1 MKGMVEK
8 LARGAA
14 RLAFWRRPVE
24 ASPQVAAPP
33 AAVGLSPAEIT
44 AGPTPAA
51 IVAPAQPAP
60 LDPHELVEMLEL
72 SDSIAPSAQDAM
84 LFGDDTP
91 KEAVQHALASSEVA
105 HANAVVADSPVVET
119 GPPEFESEI
128 AQADIAQAEARQT
141 DTAQPGTTSV
151 AAVHVS
157 TDAAPEEHPVS
168 QKPRLDSRLL
178 GILLKKRVWIPGVSV
193 AMLAVMASLSFMLM
207 QSKQAT
213 HELQA
218 ELASARKQ
226 LKQAPIQPEVAPPVL
241 VAHQDGAPH
250 QPEPADIPAEAVAR
264 EQATPQAVSHPEP
277 APLPAPAVISV
288 ASASQPSAPRRNIA
302 MDCDISDKA
311 SVGKNLR
318 SCIEA
323 FNQATAR

>member
-1 MKGMVEK
+1 MRGIVEK

-33 AAVGLSPAEIT
+33 AAVGPSPAEIT

-72 SDSIAPSAQDAM
+72 SDPIAPSAQDAM
-84 LFGDDTP
+84 LFDDDTP
-91 KEAVQHALASSEVA
+91 EEAVQHALASSEVA
-105 HANAVVADSPVVET
+105 HANAVVET
-119 GPPEFESEI
+119 GQPEFESET
-128 AQADIAQAEARQT
+128 AQVDIAQAEANQT

-157 TDAAPEEHPVS
+157 TDAAPEAHPAS
-168 QKPRLDSRLL
+168 QNPGLVSRLL
-178 GILLKKRVWIPGVSV
+178 GILSKKRVWIPGVSV

-213 HELQA
+213 QELQT

-226 LKQAPIQPEVAPPVL
+226 LRQAPIQPEVAPPVL
-241 VAHQDGAPH
+241 VAHQDVAPH
-250 QPEPADIPAEAVAR
+250 QSEPADISAEAVAR
-264 EQATPQAVSHPEP
+264 EEATPQAVSHPEP

-288 ASASQPSAPRRNIA
+288 ASASQPPAPRRNIA

-318 SCIEA
+318 NCIEA